1 MTTKMR
7 LPVGRQG
14 GRPVLRDFWF
24 APLDG
29 ERHPSESESIRTARI
44 YPTTMLASWSWAL
57 VHAELN
63 DLWLVVQL
71 DDSSPEA
78 RARDISITRASVWR
92 TGQNR
97 RGHNLTSTVVDDR
110 MYIRNVK

>member
-7 LPVGRQG
+7 LPVGRTG
-14 GRPVLRDFWF
+14 GRPVVKDFWF

-29 ERHPSESESIRTARI
+29 HKHPSESDLTMTSRI
-44 YPTTMLASWSWAL
+44 YPPGMLGSWSWAL
-57 VHAELN
+57 THAELN

-71 DDSSPEA
+71 DTSSPEA
-78 RARDISITRASVWR
+78 RARDISVTRASIWR

-97 RGHNLTSTVVDDR
+97 RGLNLTSTVVDDHMFVR
-110 MYIRNVK
+110 PMK